1 MFRDKFANNLGIS
14 QARKEQVYLDI
25 CKSVTLEDASYW
37 IQVLFAAGIATLG
50 LVLNSPAVIIGAML
64 ISPLMG
70 GILANGLA
78 LAAGDVIL
86 AMRALFN
93 LILSC
98 VVAISFAVLLVSLL
112 PFKEMT
118 SEIAAR
124 IRPNILDLVVA
135 LFSGAVGSVAIC
147 KESKGVATSIPGVAI
162 AVALMPPLCVVGYG
176 IGIAISLD
184 SVKGLQIAR
193 GGGLLF
199 FTNLVAITFTAMLV
213 FLSLHIDNDQVRETV
228 KQWRTT
234 DKESLWMQSVLEK
247 LPAYNKMKK
256 VGGLPGRFLLIFS
269 TIGVIIFPL
278 HKSLIQVREEI
289 TLQQKENQ
297 IRAAVTE
304 VWQKTFA
311 TFANGEPRSYI
322 SNIATSRKNNKLTI
336 QLQIFSSKEYTSE
349 EQNSYIKMLAERL
362 GKQPEVLG
370 LKLVEIPTASNEILR
385 KLADKKPDEPV
396 INIAQ
401 LQANLLEEVQ
411 SALSDIQ
418 LPEPAKL
425 IDYEL
430 ITSPVE
436 PLRIRLIYLSERD
449 IDRDAQVLL
458 ADNIRSKL
466 NYQSAQVKMQRIETS
481 LGMISFERDK
491 SVLTPDNTKL
501 LDNVGQILQ
510 QQPNLNLEVTVN
522 KESTETREPEDII
535 QLRSQAIIEYLQ
547 LKWQISDDR
556 INTQIG
562 TETQSNAKLKLTVK
576 SLSKPPM
583 ETLQKP
589 R

>member
-25 CKSVTLEDASYW
+25 CKSVTLEDVSYW

-147 KESKGVATSIPGVAI
+147 KEPKGVATSIPGVAI

-176 IGIAISLD
+176 VGIAISLD
-184 SVKGLQIAR
+184 SVKGLQVAS

-213 FLSLHIDNDQVRETV
+213 FLSLHIDNDQVRAKV
-228 KQWRTT
+228 KEWRAT
-234 DKESLWMQSVLEK
+234 DKESLWMQHILEQ
-247 LPAYNKMKK
+247 LPAYNKIRKI
-256 VGGLPGRFLLIFS
+256 GSLPGRFLLIFS

-278 HKSLIQVREEI
+278 NQSLIQLRREI
-289 TLQQKENQ
+289 ALQQQENQ
-297 IRAAVTE
+297 IRGAATE

-311 TFANGEPRSYI
+311 TFPNGETRSYI
-322 SNIATSRKNNKLTI
+322 SSISTSQKNNKLTI
-336 QLQIFSSKEYTSE
+336 QLQVFSSKEYTSE
-349 EQNSYIKMLAERL
+349 EQKSYIQMLAERL
-362 GKQPEVLG
+362 NKPSELLG
-370 LKLVEIPTASNEILR
+370 LKLIEIPTASNELLR
-385 KLADKKPDEPV
+385 QIAEEKPSDPV

-401 LQANLLEEVQ
+401 LQANFLQEVE
-411 SALSDIQ
+411 SALRDIQ
-418 LPEPAKL
+418 LPNPAIL
-425 IDYEL
+425 IDYQL

-436 PLRIRLIYLSERD
+436 PLRVRLVYLSERD
-449 IDRDAQVLL
+449 IDRDAQFIL
-458 ADNIRSKL
+458 ANNIKNNL
-466 NYQSAQVKMQRIETS
+466 NYQSAKVTMQRISTS
-481 LGMISFERDK
+481 LGTISFARDK
-491 SVLTPDNTKL
+491 SILTPNNTKL
-501 LDNVGQILQ
+501 LDSAGQILQ

-522 KESTETREPEDII
+522 QEITETQDII
-535 QLRSQAIIEYLQ
+535 QERSQAITKYLQ
-547 LKWQISDDR
+547 LKWQISNDR

-583 ETLQKP
+583 ETLQNP

>member
-25 CKSVTLEDASYW
+25 CRSVTLEDSSYW

-86 AMRALFN
+86 AMRALLN
-93 LILSC
+93 LVLSC
-98 VVAISFAVLLVSLL
+98 TLAITFAVLLVSLL

-118 SEIAAR
+118 GEIAAR

-147 KESKGVATSIPGVAI
+147 KESKGIATSIPGVAI

-176 IGIAISLD
+176 IGLAISLD
-184 SVKGLQIAR
+184 AVKGLQVAS

-213 FLSLHIDNDQVRETV
+213 FLSLHIDNDQVR
-228 KQWRTT
+228 KQVREWRTT
-234 DKESLWMQSVLEK
+234 DKESLWMQSFLEK
-247 LPAYNKMKK
+247 LPVYNQIRK

-269 TIGVIIFPL
+269 TIGAIIFPL
-278 HKSLIQVREEI
+278 NESLIQLRREI
-289 TLQQKENQ
+289 YVQQRENQ
-297 IRAAVTE
+297 IRSAATE

-311 TFANGEPRSYI
+311 SFPNGETRSYI
-322 SNIATSRKNNKLTI
+322 SNISTLQQKNKLTI
-336 QLQIFSSKEYTSE
+336 QIQVFSSKEYTPE
-349 EQNSYIKMLAERL
+349 EQKSYINILAERL
-362 GKQPEVLG
+362 GKQPQLLG
-370 LKLVEIPTASNEILR
+370 LKLIEIPTASNELLR
-385 KLADKKPDEPV
+385 QLAEEKPGEKV
-396 INIAQ
+396 ITIAQ
-401 LQANLLEEVQ
+401 LQANLLQEVQ
-411 SALSDIQ
+411 NSLGDIQ

-425 IDYEL
+425 INYEL
-430 ITSPVE
+430 ISSSVE
-436 PLRIRLIYLSERD
+436 TLRIRLVYLSERD
-449 IDRDAQVLL
+449 IDRDAQILIT
-458 ADNIRSKL
+458 DNIRSKL
-466 NYQSAQVKMQRIETS
+466 DYQLAKVKMERIPTA
-481 LGMISFERDK
+481 LGIISFEQNQ
-491 SVLTPDNTKL
+491 SVLTPNNTKI
-501 LDNVGQILQ
+501 LDRAGQILQ
-510 QQPNLNLEVTVN
+510 EHPNLNLEVTFN
-522 KESTETREPEDII
+522 QQLTEREDII
-535 QLRSQAIIEYLQ
+535 QERSQAIIKYLQ

-562 TETQSNAKLKLTVK
+562 TEAQTNVKLNFSVISLTQ
-576 SLSKPPM
+576 PPR
-583 ETLQKP
+583 ETLPEVQ
-589 R
+589 